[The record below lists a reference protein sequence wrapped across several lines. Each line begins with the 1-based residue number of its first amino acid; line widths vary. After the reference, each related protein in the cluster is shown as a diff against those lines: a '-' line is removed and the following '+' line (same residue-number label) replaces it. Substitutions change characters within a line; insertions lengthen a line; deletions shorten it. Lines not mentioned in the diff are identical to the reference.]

1 MKTSSSL
8 TLPLALLLALLGL
21 TLAAPSPALGKDP
34 KKKKEKEEIPE
45 PSDEERLEIRQLMGR
60 VGRARHP
67 AKRSQAATQLAA
79 FGPKAAMAV
88 PQLAH
93 VLNDRDANAACA
105 AAFALGKVGTHSKPA
120 VKALLRALSSGKS
133 PELKRAAAEGLGLI
147 GPNAAGA
154 GPALVKALGS
164 KDPDLRAKAAEALGL
179 LGEKVVKKASKPLRG
194 ALSDEE
200 TSVRL
205 NAAIALVRLGESGEE
220 LVKTLAAAV
229 RKSGRAIVGVRQA
242 ACEALGTLGK
252 KAEAAVEA
260 LAGAAAEA
268 TTINKALPYA
278 EQRKKQHEA
287 MRQAAVDALGEI
299 GGDQARASL
308 ERLADVPCLSA
319 AVERA
324 QRKLAN

>member
-67 AKRSQAATQLAA
+67 AKRSQA
-79 FGPKAAMAV
+79 
-88 PQLAH
+88 
-93 VLNDRDANAACA
+93 
-105 AAFALGKVGTHSKPA
+105 GTHSKPA